1 MPLVTIG
8 LNHKTAPLDIR
19 ERVIFAPEHMGDA
32 LRHLTDHVHAREA
45 AILSTCNRTE
55 VVCCID
61 ADDSDR
67 LVDWFHTYHNLRRE
81 EIEPY
86 LYTHPDQNAV
96 RHILRVAS
104 GLDSLILGEP
114 QILGQIKDAYVTAK
128 SAGTIG
134 KLLNKLFE
142 HTFAV
147 AKQVRTDTAI
157 GASPVSVAF
166 AAVSLAKQIFSTLTD
181 HTALLIGAGDTI
193 ELVARHLNE
202 QGVKH
207 LIVANRTVERAMT
220 LAGQFSNS
228 EAIALPDIP
237 DRLPEADMII
247 SSTAS
252 PLPILGKGAVESA
265 LKLRKHRPMFMVDI
279 AVPRDIEPEVGDL
292 SDVYLYTVDDLHEVI
307 EEGRQSREEAAEQA
321 QEIIENQVE
330 HYMGWLRSLEAV
342 NTIRNFREQA
352 EHLRDEA
359 IQTARRQ
366 LAAGKNPELVVAE
379 LGRILTQKL
388 LHQPTVQMNRAAFE
402 GREDLDTM
410 ARQLA
415 A

>member
-19 ERVIFAPEHMGDA
+19 ERVTFAPENMGEA

-61 ADDSDR
+61 ADNSDR
-67 LVDWFHTYHNLRRE
+67 LVDWFYTYHNLRRE

-128 SAGTIG
+128 SAGTVG

-166 AAVSLAKQIFSTLTD
+166 AAVSLAKQIFATLTD

-193 ELVARHLNE
+193 ELAAR
-202 QGVKH
+202 
-207 LIVANRTVERAMT
+207 
-220 LAGQFSNS
+220 
-228 EAIALPDIP
+228 P
-237 DRLPEADMII
+237 
-247 SSTAS
+247 
-252 PLPILGKGAVESA
+252 
-265 LKLRKHRPMFMVDI
+265 
-279 AVPRDIEPEVGDL
+279 
-292 SDVYLYTVDDLHEVI
+292 
-307 EEGRQSREEAAEQA
+307 
-321 QEIIENQVE
+321 
-330 HYMGWLRSLEAV
+330 
-342 NTIRNFREQA
+342 
-352 EHLRDEA
+352 LRDH
-359 IQTARRQ
+359 ARRDPVVSRGGRHRHIIDREP
-366 LAAGKNPELVVAE
+366 AAYTRQGRGGKRHQGAQTPSHVD
-379 LGRILTQKL
+379 GR
-388 LHQPTVQMNRAAFE
+388 HRRAA
-402 GREDLDTM
+402 
-410 ARQLA
+410 
-415 A
+415 